1 MLFSMNPSVSIEGDF
16 INLLAPNETSVRHAM
31 KKARI
36 TRSIYQVINVSF
48 KDHLPKYW
56 PDRFDVTYLNA
67 EKQEV
72 QVTFVRL
79 RTITD

>member
-1 MLFSMNPSVSIEGDF
+1 MIFRMNPSLSEEGTF

-36 TRSIYQVINVSF
+36 TRSIYQVVSVSF

-56 PDRFDVTYLNA
+56 PDRFDCSYLNA

-72 QVTFVRL
+72 QATFVRL